1 MKRFLDPTVL
11 LFLVIMAFMAIT
23 GGRFSSP
30 QAWLIHTLMILPGIV
45 IGLSFHEFA
54 HAYSAY
60 KLGDMTPKFQG
71 RVTVSPMS
79 HMDPVG
85 IIALIFV
92 GFGWGIPVQINPNNF
107 KKPRRDELI
116 VALSGVTTNFILAF
130 LFMGAVKLIH
140 VLAVGF
146 TVSSLGQVVVEV
158 LLYVVQINLIL
169 MVFNLLPVPPLDG
182 FSILTEVFHLKR
194 TDWYYRIYD
203 KGMIILLILI
213 ILGVINRVLL
223 PTVNF
228 LYGMLF
234 GIFF

>member
-1 MKRFLDPTVL
+1 
-11 LFLVIMAFMAIT
+11 
-23 GGRFSSP
+23 
-30 QAWLIHTLMILPGIV
+30 
-45 IGLSFHEFA
+45 
-54 HAYSAY
+54 
-60 KLGDMTPKFQG
+60 
-71 RVTVSPMS
+71 
-79 HMDPVG
+79 MDPVG

-116 VALSGVTTNFILAF
+116 VALSGVTTNFILAV
-130 LFMGAVKLIH
+130 LFMGAVKLLH

-213 ILGVINRVLL
+213 ILGVVNRVLL